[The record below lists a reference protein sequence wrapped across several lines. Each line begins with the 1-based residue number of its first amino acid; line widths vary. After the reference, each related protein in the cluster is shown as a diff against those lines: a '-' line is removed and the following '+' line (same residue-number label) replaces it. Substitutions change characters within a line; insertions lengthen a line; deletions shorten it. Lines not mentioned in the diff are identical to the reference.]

1 MTKCILFL
9 VILLILTGCKSSRP
23 MIAVIPRT
31 CGTPLWESEHAGV
44 AAVARTSGVDIYW
57 NAPMQEDD
65 IQTQISLVESVP
77 KRGFA
82 GLIISPIKTLPI
94 RQTCDPS
101 EPNSPSGMIAGTR
114 RVTVMTGDDGRRAIL
129 RLPGLGIISSA
140 LVRSP
145 HHLHGVLDVAPL
157 IGLLGFALAF
167 ASLRI
172 LSRLRDRREAVPLEH
187 LPRDHVN
194 LHFRYHVALPMLCC
208 SRRRGDR

>member
-9 VILLILTGCKSSRP
+9 VVLLILTGCKSSRP

-82 GLIISPIKTLPI
+82 GLIISPIKTLPMRTPI
-94 RQTCDPS
+94 QRTLTL
-101 EPNSPSGMIAGTR
+101 GTP
-114 RVTVMTGDDGRRAIL
+114 VVVVGTE
-129 RLPGLGIISSA
+129 LGI
-140 LVRSP
+140 P
-145 HHLHGVLDVAPL
+145 PGTN
-157 IGLLGFALAF
+157 LG
-167 ASLRI
+167 
-172 LSRLRDRREAVPLEH
+172 
-187 LPRDHVN
+187 
-194 LHFRYHVALPMLCC
+194 Y
-208 SRRRGDR
+208 